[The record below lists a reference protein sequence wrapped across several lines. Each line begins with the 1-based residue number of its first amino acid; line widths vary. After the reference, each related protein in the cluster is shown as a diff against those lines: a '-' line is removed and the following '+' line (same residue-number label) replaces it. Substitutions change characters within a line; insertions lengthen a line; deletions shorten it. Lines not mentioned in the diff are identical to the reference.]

1 MADSEHNQLRPDA
14 RVVDAE
20 QRRRVGP
27 RRLRIHHARNGAAN
41 RDGTVFP
48 APADLDL
55 DRPNTR
61 RHLTFGLGPRYCVGA
76 TLARLET
83 EELVRALV
91 ERYDTLTVTSGP
103 PRFTGFNYRVFEP
116 LIISTRH

>member
-1 MADSEHNQLRPDA
+1 VQFRI
-14 RVVDAE
+14 RVSTVDTELGGQHIAP
-20 QRRRVGP
+20 GD
-27 RRLRIHHARNGAAN
+27 RLILAVGAAN

-116 LIISTRH
+116 LIVSTRH